1 MVYLVHI
8 HLLPHRSGAG
18 LPGSTAAAIARVLP
32 DDMGIRH
39 ISLHASEQPAPVLG
53 VYLESRTLAHAESSA
68 RSVWETAAAALPW
81 LREWSLLRA
90 EVPLMP
96 AAL

>member
-8 HLLPHRSGAG
+8 HLLPHAFDIG
-18 LPGSTAAAIARVLP
+18 LPGGTAAAIAAVLP

-39 ISLHASEQPAPVLG
+39 ISLHAAEQPAPVLG

-68 RSVWETAAAALPW
+68 RTLWETAADALPW

-96 AAL
+96 AAY